1 MSDRIILCDVA
12 PRDGIQN
19 EKITLSPAL
28 KLGLIRRIAAA
39 GVPWIEVASF
49 ASPKWVPQM
58 ADAEEVFR
66 VASKIPGIRP
76 IVLVLNDRGY
86 ERAVAAGARYI
97 RLVVAATDTMNRK
110 NAHALPDATMDSY
123 KPIFVRAPG
132 DGVELTGTIA
142 TAFGCPFEGA
152 VDPDRVLRLAAKF
165 VEAGAAEVDF
175 ADTVGMAVPP
185 QIERILKRARRQ
197 FTAVRIGIHVH
208 NTRNLGLANAYA
220 AVSAGADVL
229 DASTGG
235 AGGCPFAPKAT
246 GNIPMDDLVFML
258 EAMGVKTGVD
268 LDQLLDASRWSRKSW
283 STPCQRCCRR
293 RDRAGIHRRRSREA
307 FDRKLICGKQ
317 VGSSTGS
324 TLYLRRACAHS

>member
-1 MSDRIILCDVA
+1 MSDGIILCDVA

-19 EKITLSPAL
+19 EKVMLSVEQ
-28 KLGLIRRIAAA
+28 KLDLIRRLAAA
-39 GVPWIEVASF
+39 GMRWIEVASF

-66 VASKIPGIRP
+66 EASRITGIRP

-86 ERAVAAGARYI
+86 DRAVAAGARYI
-97 RLVVAATDTMNRK
+97 RLVVAASDTMNQK
-110 NAHALPDATMDSY
+110 NANALPNATMAGY
-123 KPIFVRAPG
+123 RPIFERARG
-132 DGVELTGTIA
+132 DKVELTGTIA

-152 VDPDRVLRLAAKF
+152 VDPDRVLRLATQF
-165 VEAGAAEVDF
+165 IEAGVAEVDF

-185 QIERILKRARRQ
+185 QIERMLGRARRQ
-197 FTAVRIGIHVH
+197 FPGARIGIHMH

-220 AVSAGADVL
+220 AVVGGADVL

-258 EAMGVKTGVD
+258 EGMGIKTGVN
-268 LDQLLDASRWSRKSW
+268 LDKLVETSRWFEEILEHPLPAMLPKAGPCW
-283 STPCQRCCRR
+283 DTPPPL
-293 RDRAGIHRRRSREA
+293 A
-307 FDRKLICGKQ
+307 
-317 VGSSTGS
+317 
-324 TLYLRRACAHS
+324 

>member
-19 EKITLSPAL
+19 EKIMLSSAH
-28 KLGLIRRIAAA
+28 KLELIRRLAAA
-39 GVPWIEVASF
+39 GMRWIEVASF

-58 ADAEEVFR
+58 ADAEDVFR
-66 VASKIPGIRP
+66 EAAKIPNVRP

-86 ERAVAAGARYI
+86 DRAVAAGARYI
-97 RLVVAATDTMNRK
+97 RLVVGATDTMNQK
-110 NAHALPDATMDSY
+110 NANALPDATMASY
-123 KPIFVRAPG
+123 RPIFERARR

-152 VDPDRVLRLAAKF
+152 VDPERVLGLAAQF
-165 VEAGAAEVDF
+165 IEAGAAEVDF

-185 QIERILKRARRQ
+185 QIERMLARASQAFPGIRL
-197 FTAVRIGIHVH
+197 GIHLH
-208 NTRNLGLANAYA
+208 NTRNVGLANAYA
-220 AVSAGADVL
+220 AVRGGADVL

-258 EAMGVKTGVD
+258 EGMGIATGVN
-268 LDQLLDASRWSRKSW
+268 LEKLVETSRWFEGLLEHALPAMLPKAG
-283 STPCQRCCRR
+283 PCWT
-293 RDRAGIHRRRSREA
+293 APPPLA
-307 FDRKLICGKQ
+307 
-317 VGSSTGS
+317 
-324 TLYLRRACAHS
+324 

>member
-1 MSDRIILCDVA
+1 MGDRIILCDVA

-19 EKITLSPAL
+19 EKIMLSSAL
-28 KLGLIRRIAAA
+28 KVELIRRLAAT
-39 GVPWIEVASF
+39 GIRWIEVASF

-66 VASKIPGIRP
+66 AAAKIPDIRP

-97 RLVVAATDTMNRK
+97 RLVVASTDTMNQK
-110 NAHALPDATMDSY
+110 NANALPETTIAAY
-123 KPIFVRAPG
+123 RPIFERARR

-152 VDPDRVLRLAAKF
+152 VDPDRVLRLAAEF
-165 VEAGAAEVDF
+165 VKAGAAEVDF

-185 QIERILKRARRQ
+185 QIERIVVRARKE
-197 FTAVRIGIHVH
+197 FPGVRVGIHVH
-208 NTRNLGLANAYA
+208 NTRNLGLANTYA
-220 AVSAGADVL
+220 AVLGGADVL

-258 EAMGVKTGVD
+258 EGMGIKTGVD
-268 LDQLLDASRWSRKSW
+268 LDKLIDTSRWFERVLEHALPAMLPKAGPCW
-283 STPCQRCCRR
+283 SSPPPL
-293 RDRAGIHRRRSREA
+293 A
-307 FDRKLICGKQ
+307 
-317 VGSSTGS
+317 
-324 TLYLRRACAHS
+324 

>member
-1 MSDRIILCDVA
+1 MKDRIILCDVA

-19 EKITLSPAL
+19 EKIMLSSAQ
-28 KLGLIRRIAAA
+28 KLELIRRLADA
-39 GVPWIEVASF
+39 GMPWIEVASF

-58 ADAEEVFR
+58 ADAEEVFAA
-66 VASKIPGIRP
+66 ASKIPGIRP

-86 ERAVAAGARYI
+86 DRAVAAGARYI
-97 RLVVAATDTMNRK
+97 RLVVAATDTMNQK
-110 NAHALPDATMDSY
+110 NANALPEATMAAY
-123 KPIFVRAPG
+123 RPIFERAQG

-152 VDPDRVLRLAAKF
+152 VDPDRVLALAAQF
-165 VEAGAAEVDF
+165 VNAGVAEVDF

-185 QIERILKRARRQ
+185 QIERILARARAQ
-197 FTAVRIGIHVH
+197 FPNSRIGIHLH

-220 AVSAGADVL
+220 AVCGGADVL

-258 EAMGVKTGVD
+258 EAMGIRTGVD
-268 LDQLLDASRWSRKSW
+268 LNKLVAISHWFEQVLEHPLPAMVPKAG
-283 STPCQRCCRR
+283 PCWTSPPPL
-293 RDRAGIHRRRSREA
+293 A
-307 FDRKLICGKQ
+307 
-317 VGSSTGS
+317 
-324 TLYLRRACAHS
+324 

>member
-19 EKITLSPAL
+19 EKIMLSSAQ
-28 KLGLIRRIAAA
+28 KLELIRRLAAA
-39 GVPWIEVASF
+39 GMHWIEVASF

-66 VASKIPGIRP
+66 EASKIPGIRP

-86 ERAVAAGARYI
+86 DRAVGAGARYI
-97 RLVVAATDTMNRK
+97 RLVVASTDTMNQK
-110 NAHALPDATMDSY
+110 NANALPEATMAAY
-123 KPIFVRAPG
+123 RPIFERARR
-132 DGVELTGTIA
+132 DDVELTGTIA

-152 VDPDRVLRLAAKF
+152 VDPDRVLGLAAQF
-165 VEAGAAEVDF
+165 IEAGVAEVDF

-185 QIERILKRARRQ
+185 QIERILVRTRKE
-197 FTAVRIGIHVH
+197 FPDVRIGIHLH

-220 AVSAGADVL
+220 AVRGGADVL

-258 EAMGVKTGVD
+258 EGMGIKTGVD
-268 LDQLLDASRWSRKSW
+268 LDKLVETSRWFEEILEHALPAMLPKAGPCWKS
-283 STPCQRCCRR
+283 PPPL
-293 RDRAGIHRRRSREA
+293 A
-307 FDRKLICGKQ
+307 
-317 VGSSTGS
+317 
-324 TLYLRRACAHS
+324 